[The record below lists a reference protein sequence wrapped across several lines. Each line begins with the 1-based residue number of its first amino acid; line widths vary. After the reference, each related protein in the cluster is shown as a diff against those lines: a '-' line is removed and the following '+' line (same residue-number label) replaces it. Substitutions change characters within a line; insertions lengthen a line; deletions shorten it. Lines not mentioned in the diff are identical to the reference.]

1 MSFCLGTSWLAVLEG
16 LPLVGAKAKVG
27 QGLKDGIDVD
37 GRGKKDQIIVHSYVE
52 EI

>member
-1 MSFCLGTSWLAVLEG
+1 MSFYPRNFLVLEV
-16 LPLVGAKAKVG
+16 LPLVSAQAKVG
-27 QGLKDGIDVD
+27 QDLEDGVDVN